1 MLSPKGSDRV
11 CTSDL
16 LSLHESAGL
25 PTRAVVEFW
34 NVKLLR
40 AVEPVELYQIK
51 ANKYVIKVT
60 GLQ

>member
-40 AVEPVELYQIK
+40 AVELYQIK